1 MIEVIAPK
9 GSTVANTGSLLT
21 GTKSAL
27 VRTSMALVLFF
38 LPLSETSYQ
47 QLLAAV
53 TPTCAS
59 STPGSA
65 AYSVTVCLTNPADA
79 STLTGNTT
87 ITATVSVSGGTSPGI
102 QRAVF
107 YLDGAYLL
115 TDYQSAYTFILPTN
129 RSVDGRSYLGRGSPD
144 A

>member
-9 GSTVANTGSLLT
+9 GGTVANTGSLLT
-21 GTKSAL
+21 GIKSAL

-59 STPGSA
+59 SAPVSA
-65 AYSVTVCLTNPADA
+65 AYSVTVCFTNPADD

-87 ITATVSVSGGTSPGI
+87 ITATVSVSGGTSSGV
-102 QRAVF
+102 QRVVF
-107 YLDGAYLL
+107 HLDGAYLL
-115 TDYQSAYTFILPTN
+115 TDYQSRVYLHPSDEQVGGR
-129 RSVDGRSYLGRGSPD
+129 RS
-144 A
+144 